1 MSRRILVISP
11 DDRELVLRRYSANL
25 MFLGVKVVDGG
36 AERFQSVANALA
48 QVKPEADFVA
58 VHDAVRPCTPAALI
72 EAVFAAAVKHGAAVP
87 GLAVADTLKRVD
99 NQMMVTQTVP
109 RMGLW
114 QAQTPQVFRKDWLV
128 EAYERTGAMK
138 DVTDD
143 AQLVEAAGH
152 PVRVLPGSPFN
163 LKITT
168 HDDLKIAMPV
178 PQAAGGGGQAEGQP
192 PIRGRAV
199 PVTAFNSLQTHTPP
213 CNDTPVRATTL
224 QRPGS
229 RAGPKWARKI
239 PNLCQQIT
247 SAS

>member
-1 MSRRILVISP
+1 MPAFAVILPAAGKSSRFVGKEKKPYVNLDNTAVWLRAANLFANRTDVVQTILVIAP

-36 AERFQSVANALA
+36 AERFQSVANALG

-58 VHDAVRPCTPAALI
+58 VHDAVRPCAPAALI

-109 RMGLW
+109 RFGLW
-114 QAQTPQVFRKDWLV
+114 QAQTPQVFRKDWLL
-128 EAYERTGAMK
+128 EAYGRTGALSK

-152 PVRVLPGSPFN
+152 PVRVIPGSPFN

-168 HDDLKIAMPV
+168 HDDLKIAS
-178 PQAAGGGGQAEGQP
+178 AFLKLREAE
-192 PIRGRAV
+192 
-199 PVTAFNSLQTHTPP
+199 
-213 CNDTPVRATTL
+213 DK
-224 QRPGS
+224 
-229 RAGPKWARKI
+229 PK
-239 PNLCQQIT
+239 
-247 SAS
+247 ASHPFEDERFR

>member
-1 MSRRILVISP
+1 MPAFAVILPAAGKSSRFGGKEKKPYVNLDNTAVWLRTANQFANRSDVVQTILVISP
-11 DDRELVLRRYSANL
+11 DDREMVLRRYSANL

-36 AERFQSVANALA
+36 AERFQSVANALS

-58 VHDAVRPCTPAALI
+58 IHDAVRPCTPAALI
-72 EAVFAAAVKHGAAVP
+72 ESVFAAAVKHGAAVP

-109 RMGLW
+109 RVGLW

-128 EAYERTGAMK
+128 EAYGRTGALSK

-152 PVRVLPGSPFN
+152 HVRVVPGSPFN

-168 HDDLKIAMPV
+168 HDDLKIAS
-178 PQAAGGGGQAEGQP
+178 AFLK
-192 PIRGRAV
+192 IREA
-199 PVTAFNSLQTHTPP
+199 
-213 CNDTPVRATTL
+213 DDK
-224 QRPGS
+224 
-229 RAGPKWARKI
+229 PK
-239 PNLCQQIT
+239 
-247 SAS
+247 ASHPFEDERFR

>member
-1 MSRRILVISP
+1 MPAFAVILPAAGKSSRFGGKEKKPYVNLDGTAVWLRTANLFANRTDVVQTILVISP

-36 AERFQSVANALA
+36 AERFQSVANALS

-58 VHDAVRPCTPAALI
+58 VHDAVRPCAPAALI
-72 EAVFAAAVKHGAAVP
+72 DAVFAAAVKHGAAVP

-99 NQMMVTQTVP
+99 NQMMVTQTVA
-109 RMGLW
+109 RVGLW
-114 QAQTPQVFRKDWLV
+114 QAQTPQVFRKDWLF
-128 EAYERTGAMK
+128 EAYGRTGALSR

-168 HDDLKIAMPV
+168 HDDLKIAS
-178 PQAAGGGGQAEGQP
+178 AFLKIREAE
-192 PIRGRAV
+192 
-199 PVTAFNSLQTHTPP
+199 
-213 CNDTPVRATTL
+213 DK
-224 QRPGS
+224 
-229 RAGPKWARKI
+229 PK
-239 PNLCQQIT
+239 
-247 SAS
+247 ASHPFEDERFR